1 MEMILDGSCDLLEY
15 YGDSPEVAGMVLP
28 GDVRK
33 TLELLDDQSVQC
45 VVTSPPY
52 WSLRDYGI
60 DGQIGL
66 TESMYSY
73 IEELFAIMSSDEFKK
88 GNITPFCI
96 SILLLQITPSSA
108 ILYTNQST
116 AGVHLPRAK
125 RYVGSG

>member
-1 MEMILDGSCDLLEY
+1 MEIILDGSCDLLEY

-73 IEELFAIMSSDEFKK
+73 IEELNAVFLQVKRVLRDDGTLWLNIGDSYTS
-88 GNITPFCI
+88 GNR
-96 SILLLQITPSSA
+96 
-108 ILYTNQST
+108 
-116 AGVHLPRAK
+116 GW
-125 RYVGSG
+125 